1 MLARVGLGRVLTA
14 LPPRCHRPNALT
26 TSHLLGHHHP
36 STSLESLLSTVFT
49 YPASTSSSTR
59 WKSRQSSDP
68 YTRQSKLSGL
78 KSRAAYK
85 LLEID
90 AKHHLFRRGDTVVDL
105 GFAPGSW
112 SQVAANRTSP
122 GGRVVGI
129 DVIPAQPPRGVNA
142 LQGNF
147 LSEEIRAEVGRFVRE
162 EGRGR
167 VRDGGVRIEEVGD
180 ALDGMG
186 GEVVKE
192 DGLTQKEMDVAAGR
206 VVDVV
211 LSDMS
216 EPWPMVY
223 SKWVRSVSNPYSRM
237 QNTSGMPF
245 RDHAGSMDLC
255 MAALTFSFDTLRT
268 GGNFLCKFFAGA
280 EDHAL
285 EMRLK
290 KLFDKVYRIKPD
302 SSRKESK
309 EAYFVALKRK
319 AGVEREDVLGEG

>member
-211 LSDMS
+211 LSDM
-216 EPWPMVY
+216 
-223 SKWVRSVSNPYSRM
+223 M